1 MKTPFRPGWS
11 LLAHGRGL
19 MRVVRAVCLAACLVM
34 PAVGFAAEATAHA
47 NPLST
52 VEDTWT
58 TDTGAKVR
66 LADLKGRVQVVS
78 LFYSSCHMTCPL
90 TLVSMRQVEA
100 ALPAE
105 LRAQTGFVLIT
116 FLPEIDTVRVLHR
129 FRGEQNLSARW
140 TLLRG
145 SDAATRKAADALG
158 VAFRTDSFRLSH
170 SPQIAVLDAE
180 GRIIFRQR
188 DLRASSAPLV
198 NAVRSALNAK
208 SLTAQK

>member
-1 MKTPFRPGWS
+1 MPAKS
-11 LLAHGRGL
+11 
-19 MRVVRAVCLAACLVM
+19 LAALD
-34 PAVGFAAEATAHA
+34 
-47 NPLST
+47 
-52 VEDTWT
+52 DTWV
-58 TDTGAKVR
+58 TDSGAKVH

-78 LFYSSCHMTCPL
+78 LFYSSCHMNCPL

-116 FLPEIDTVRVLHR
+116 FLPENDTARVLHR
-129 FRGEQNLSARW
+129 VRGEQNLSARW

-145 SDAATRKAADALG
+145 SDAATHRVADALG

-188 DLRASSAPLV
+188 ELRASSAPLV
-198 NAVRSALNAK
+198 DAVRSALNAK
-208 SLTAQK
+208 TLTAQK